1 MGKGEEERNQL
12 INHILTLK
20 KKDDLEIN
28 KVYSIRGSH

>member
-20 KKDDLEIN
+20 KDDLEIN
-28 KVYSIRGSH
+28 RVYSIRGSH

>member
-20 KKDDLEIN
+20 KYDLEIN